1 LSSIML
7 LIISFIITTI
17 TIPLFGR
24 MAYKYNIVDKPD
36 GVLKPHERV
45 TPYLGGI
52 SIFLAVVFTTPFDL
66 ITKLSLTLLVLT
78 GLIDDVRTL
87 SPRIRLLVEFVVSIL
102 LTFKYIGINL
112 LSPVYI
118 IAIVTLINAVNM
130 MDGMD
135 GICASVSLISAVG
148 LLFTVSSN
156 YDKLL
161 LFTLIGALF
170 GYLIYNF
177 PPARI
182 FMGDAGSYLIGG
194 ILSIA
199 VLSSG
204 RRGDYTVVSAII
216 FVSIFFF
223 DLIAGFTRRILNGR
237 SPFNGDRDH
246 IYDKIQNRLQDSRKT
261 LFVVIGIQLIIFLAG
276 YISRQSAIMS
286 VVSSLFVVIIY
297 FFIGKVL
304 GILKQDK

>member
-148 LLFTVSSN
+148 LLFTVTSN

-161 LFTLIGALF
+161 LFALIGALF

>member
-1 LSSIML
+1 M
-7 LIISFIITTI
+7 
-17 TIPLFGR
+17 
-24 MAYKYNIVDKPD
+24 
-36 GVLKPHERV
+36 
-45 TPYLGGI
+45 
-52 SIFLAVVFTTPFDL
+52 FTTPFDL

>member
-1 LSSIML
+1 MSSIML

>member
-1 LSSIML
+1 MSSIML

-148 LLFTVSSN
+148 LLFTVTSN

-161 LFTLIGALF
+161 LFALIGALF

>member
-1 LSSIML
+1 ML

>member
-1 LSSIML
+1 
-7 LIISFIITTI
+7 
-17 TIPLFGR
+17 

-148 LLFTVSSN
+148 LLFTVTSN

-161 LFTLIGALF
+161 LFALIGALF

>member
-1 LSSIML
+1 MSSIML

-286 VVSSLFVVIIY
+286 VISSLFVVIIY

>member
-1 LSSIML
+1 ML

-148 LLFTVSSN
+148 LLFTVTSN

-161 LFTLIGALF
+161 LFALIGALF

>member
-1 LSSIML
+1 MSSIML

-87 SPRIRLLVEFVVSIL
+87 SPKIRLLVEFVVSIL

-148 LLFTVSSN
+148 LLFTVTSN

-161 LFTLIGALF
+161 LFALIGALF